1 MNVKTKIAALI
12 AASAMLTAPA
22 AALAGGPDYSPQKP
36 PHPTHP
42 AHPADP
48 TPGPK
53 ASMPEKAAAYG
64 VKCRGE
70 WKTHV
75 KGEKG
80 TPFSQCVTAMA
91 KAANGQPAKVA
102 CRAYLKKHVKGEK
115 GTPFSQCVH
124 NANKVR
130 KEAKANAG

>member
-1 MNVKTKIAALI
+1 MNVKTKIAALL
-12 AASAMLTAPA
+12 AAAAMLTVPA
-22 AALAGGPDYSPQKP
+22 AALAGGPDYAPQKP
-36 PHPTHP
+36 PQPTHP

-64 VKCRGE
+64 VKCRE
-70 WKTHV
+70 ESKKHV

-80 TPFSQCVTAMA
+80 TAFSRCVTAMA
-91 KAANGQPAKVA
+91 KAANGQSAKVA
-102 CRAYLKKHVKGEK
+102 CKAESKKHVKGEK
-115 GTPFSQCVH
+115 GTAFSRCVH
-124 NANKVR
+124 KANEVR